1 MENPFQFTG
10 TGDADL
16 PSPDQ
21 PPPPPP
27 PTVRRPVGR
36 NWLLPIL
43 VPYSAFMTIAAIMY
57 YYKYSEALQNPPLA
71 TIPDLPVL
79 RPPAQGRVRPAIR
92 VRRRRGQEVLRRRDR
107 VRARSRRRRA
117 HLARG
122 PGHGGPAAR
131 PGAIAR
137 DSLGDAAHGRRLRR
151 GQEGG

>member
-57 YYKYSEALQNPPLA
+57 YYKYSEALQNHPLA
-71 TIPDLPVL
+71 TIPDL
-79 RPPAQGRVRPAIR
+79 
-92 VRRRRGQEVLRRRDR
+92 
-107 VRARSRRRRA
+107 
-117 HLARG
+117 
-122 PGHGGPAAR
+122 
-131 PGAIAR
+131 
-137 DSLGDAAHGRRLRR
+137 LGDYQQKQTKGGQTRSLRMPAPDQDLPARL
-151 GQEGG
+151 